1 MSYFDSLSS
10 WQNAGQAISNHT
22 AQIEQDNLDTKATN
36 IQEKFS
42 NVDKLLGEAGGGIGG
57 LGGGVHIGMRMYR
70 KAQRAK
76 NALIEAKG
84 KAQDLLDKGK
94 ALKGKLQGD
103 TKPDGKSN
111 NADNESGNGAGEK
124 EPTQSKNGEEDGKG
138 GEDADV
144 DETPKPSSEEAEPE
158 TSNPEPKLDDAKL
171 DTDPNQPDLLDAR
184 GQARAD
190 FNAKQETSQTDTSG
204 EMALGEQESDASG
217 IAGRVGG
224 QNVAPVSEAPKLD
237 SIQEDVGG
245 EVEEPPSGAL
255 GEAPKLPAEATTG
268 TAEAPEPPS
277 GALGEAPKPPL
288 PEGTEN
294 TVFSQD
300 GSVRIGQ
307 QGSGES
313 ATAEAPKTGTAEMG
327 GGAEADAEQGV
338 KSAVDGASQGAKDGI
353 TAIKQGGQDILD
365 QTASKA
371 TALTDKVSGVMSK
384 GTDVL
389 AQTGEKVGTT
399 VAKTG
404 LEATEGVMDFLGPI
418 GELLGAGLALGS
430 FFHDL
435 FRKHHEEKEQAD
447 VANQQTTMSQSTGIS
462 TTSMAT
468 ANVKSNVVGTMV

>member
-10 WQNAGQAISNHT
+10 WQNAGQAINNHT
-22 AQIEQDNLDTKATN
+22 AQIEQDNMDTKAST
-36 IQEKFS
+36 ITEKFA

-76 NALIEAKG
+76 KALMEAKG

-144 DETPKPSSEEAEPE
+144 DETPKPSSEEAEPD
-158 TSNPEPKLDDAKL
+158 TSNPEPKL
-171 DTDPNQPDLLDAR
+171 DTDPNQPDLLDAK
-184 GQARAD
+184 GQAKAD
-190 FNAKQETSQTDTSG
+190 FNKQQETSQTDTSEELNVG
-204 EMALGEQESDASG
+204 SQESDASG
-217 IAGRVGG
+217 IAGRVGESSITEP
-224 QNVAPVSEAPKLD
+224 AKVSEAPKLD

-268 TAEAPEPPS
+268 TADAPEPPS

-307 QGSGES
+307 QANAES
-313 ATAEAPKTGTAEMG
+313 AGAEAPKSGTAEMG
-327 GGAEADAEQGV
+327 GGVEADAEQGV

-399 VAKTG
+399 VAKSG